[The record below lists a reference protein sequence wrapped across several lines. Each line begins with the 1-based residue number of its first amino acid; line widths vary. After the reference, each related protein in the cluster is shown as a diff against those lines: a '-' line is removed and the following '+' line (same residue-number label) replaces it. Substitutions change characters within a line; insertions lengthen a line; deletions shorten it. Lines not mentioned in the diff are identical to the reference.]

1 MAHEFQKLRV
11 NASMLPSF
19 QGKEVAVLGMAKD
32 VDSNG
37 TSFTLTTCDG
47 SDIRILMQEP
57 LSEYVSGLTEVQGQ
71 VDGRNNIQ
79 CSKYITFPDEVSDKF
94 NMENYNAAVELM
106 ARCPQF
112 YEQGI
117 QPQQS

>member
-1 MAHEFQKLRV
+1 MEEFQTTRV

-19 QGKEVAVLGMAKD
+19 HGRNVSVLGMAKD

-37 TSFTLTTCDG
+37 TAFTLTSCDG
-47 SDIRILMQEP
+47 SDIRVNMQEP

-79 CSKYITFPDEVSDKF
+79 CQTYITFPEEVSQKF

-112 YEQGI
+112 YQQGI